1 MFSPGL
7 LGQTGPGG
15 TQDWG
20 TLGMGYTGPT
30 GDRGDTGPRGD
41 TVSHSCFTMKC
52 NHYSVSVL
60 YTQCIVAYCICLV
73 FLGSSHPFRDDPL
86 TILPK

>member
-15 TQDWG
+15 THDWG

-41 TVSHSCFTMKC
+41 TVSHSLYEPLLAELTGLRLFTP
-52 NHYSVSVL
+52 NSP
-60 YTQCIVAYCICLV
+60 I
-73 FLGSSHPFRDDPL
+73 LG
-86 TILPK
+86 